1 MNAKYSINSCDGLGL
16 VNSVCTA
23 TKHSFYVPELASLLS
38 IKAVLSGRVVLTIDG
53 RKLMAR
59 EGSFVVVNDRQRFA
73 LTIESRELTTM
84 FCIFFA
90 RGFVEDIWRSTV
102 TPTSELLDD
111 STPDPRQTRFFDR
124 IETQTESVLPSLRP
138 FQRLISSGQLTP
150 ARWDETFLRLGT
162 ELVQAQEEVLR
173 RARKIPAAKSSTRL
187 ELCRRLLRG
196 RDFLLSSWDHRLKLN
211 DVARQA
217 CLSPYHF
224 HRAFTR
230 FFGKTPHHFLSDYRL
245 ERAAAQ
251 LRRTERSVTELS
263 SDCGFESL
271 PSFSNLFQRRYGIS
285 PREYRRTWARNSKIR
300 KIG

>member
-1 MNAKYSINSCDGLGL
+1 MNAKYSINSCDGLGVL
-16 VNSVCTA
+16 NSVCTA

-111 STPDPRQTRFFDR
+111 SRPDPR
-124 IETQTESVLPSLRP
+124 
-138 FQRLISSGQLTP
+138 
-150 ARWDETFLRLGT
+150 
-162 ELVQAQEEVLR
+162 
-173 RARKIPAAKSSTRL
+173 
-187 ELCRRLLRG
+187 
-196 RDFLLSSWDHRLKLN
+196 H
-211 DVARQA
+211 
-217 CLSPYHF
+217 
-224 HRAFTR
+224 TR

-245 ERAAAQ
+245 ERAAAE
-251 LRRTERSVTELS
+251 LRLTERSVTELS

-271 PSFSNLFQRRYGIS
+271 PSFSNLFQRRYGMS